1 VYVLNPHRID
11 RDSEKCLGRA
21 DSKSKVATANL
32 QSQRAKNDLDSSIRT
47 LTCPLSRLLFVLNQG
62 FEISERLVGFRPL
75 WLIPHRCIPACLLIQ
90 RSRVLAVVAVHAQ
103 ELPVA
108 AVGGIMIV
116 VAVFMMH
123 RQLVKFFTGKFSSAP
138 GAYPGQDF
146 ERLVAVNIS
155 PPFPKLPRFGND
167 VLQRVVIWSSL
178 L

>member
-1 VYVLNPHRID
+1 MYVLNPHHID
-11 RDSEKCLGRA
+11 RDSENCLGWA
-21 DSKSKVATANL
+21 DSKSKDATANL
-32 QSQRAKNDLDSSIRT
+32 QSQRAKNDLDSFIRT
-47 LTCPLSRLLFVLNQG
+47 LTCPLSRLLFVLNQDL
-62 FEISERLVGFRPL
+62 EIGERLVGIRPL
-75 WLIPHRCIPACLLIQ
+75 LLIPHCRLAAYLLIQ
-90 RSRVLAVVAVHAQ
+90 GSRVLAVVAIHAQ

-108 AVGGIMIV
+108 AVGRIIIV

-146 ERLVAVNIS
+146 KRLGAVNIS